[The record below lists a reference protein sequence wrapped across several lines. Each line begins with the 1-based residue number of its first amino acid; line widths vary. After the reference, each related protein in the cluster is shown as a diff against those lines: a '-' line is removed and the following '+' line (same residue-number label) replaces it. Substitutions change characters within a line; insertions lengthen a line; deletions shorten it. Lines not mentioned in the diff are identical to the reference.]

1 MAAYTSSSAMTIS
14 TPTALSLLVLNCA
27 TTTSG
32 APSGPVWIPKL
43 YEQRNKTFFFVSE
56 EARRIV
62 TYSNPTGAI
71 PYSGMTNGQFSHVV
85 CTRWA
90 NNNGTP
96 GQCTAY
102 GTSIPATSIDPVAAA
117 YVKDLFSKFPSP
129 NLVSAANPFGYLANL
144 ANTFNFREDM
154 VKIDHVFSPKLTGNG
169 KCLHDTNPTLEAGGL
184 FTNTIIKGI
193 STTATSSPGH
203 QYNIAATYTP
213 NAK

>member
-32 APSGPVWIPKL
+32 APSGPVWIPKI
-43 YEQRNKTFFFVSE
+43 YQQRNKSFFFVSE

-85 CTRWA
+85 CTQWSSGVGA
-90 NNNGTP
+90 TP
-96 GQCTAY
+96 ACGAY
-102 GTSIPATSIDPVAAA
+102 GTSIPASSINPVAAA

-129 NLVSAANPFGYLANL
+129 NLVSATNPF
-144 ANTFNFREDM
+144 
-154 VKIDHVFSPKLTGNG
+154 
-169 KCLHDTNPTLEAGGL
+169 
-184 FTNTIIKGI
+184 
-193 STTATSSPGH
+193 
-203 QYNIAATYTP
+203 
-213 NAK
+213 